1 MRKTKPTPN
10 GPNGNVRGMRVLLL
24 ISLSLNLLIVGV
36 VLGAMVFGS
45 AWHGHHAP
53 GLDRA
58 GGPLTRALGPDD
70 RRAIGRQMRQ
80 AYQDGRPGRATHKAT
95 FDALVNALRQEPFN
109 RAEVEARM
117 QEMRSLVQSRLAVG
131 QTLLLDRLEQM
142 TPSDRAAYAERLA
155 EQIHKRRAKK

>member
-10 GPNGNVRGMRVLLL
+10 DPKGNARGMRVLLV

-36 VLGAMVFGS
+36 VLGAMVFGG

-58 GGPLTRALGPDD
+58 SGPLTRALGPDD

-80 AYQDGRPGRATHKAT
+80 AYQDGRPGRATQKAT
-95 FDALVNALRQEPFN
+95 FDALINALRQEPFN
-109 RAEVEARM
+109 RAEVETRM
-117 QEMRSLVQSRLAVG
+117 QEMRHLVQTRLALG

-142 TPSDRAAYAERLA
+142 TPSDRAAYADRLT
-155 EQIHKRRAKK
+155 EQIHKRSAKK